1 LLGYFWAR
9 FFVIVVQPPE
19 RLEPSLAVSISSP
32 GERPRVDGRRLRSE
46 RTRLVIIE
54 AFLSLLRR
62 DPKIPTAAEIAEAA
76 GCSVRSIFER
86 FADLNALTLATADY
100 ALAQAAAEA
109 TARDVNADRTTR
121 IRSHVAVRAIACERW
136 LPLWRVLVTTQEQF
150 AELRL
155 RVSLA
160 RQGNVA
166 RMRLMY
172 GPELATLEEPVR
184 EELLVA
190 MAALISFESWD
201 QMRDC
206 FQFSIETAQSAWRAA
221 IDRMLPQAP

>member
-1 LLGYFWAR
+1 MT
-9 FFVIVVQPPE
+9 VST
-19 RLEPSLAVSISSP
+19 SLP

-54 AFLSLLRR
+54 AYLALLRR
-62 DPKIPTAAEIAEAA
+62 ESAMPTAAQIAEEA

-86 FADLNALTLATADY
+86 FADINALTLATADY

-109 TARDVNADRTTR
+109 TARDVNADRATR
-121 IRSHVAVRAIACERW
+121 IRSHVAIRAAACEKW
-136 LPLWRVLVTTQEQF
+136 QPLWRVLVATQEQF

-155 RVSLA
+155 RVTLA
-160 RQGNVA
+160 RKGNVE

-172 GPELATLEEPVR
+172 APELARIEEQER
-184 EELLVA
+184 EELLIA

-201 QMRDC
+201 QMRGC
-206 FQFSIETAQSAWRAA
+206 FGLSIEDAQSAWRRA
-221 IDRMLPQAP
+221 IDRILPDADT

>member
-1 LLGYFWAR
+1 M
-9 FFVIVVQPPE
+9 VSI
-19 RLEPSLAVSISSP
+19 LAVSTSSP

-54 AFLSLLRR
+54 AYLALLRR
-62 DPKIPTAAEIAEAA
+62 EPKMPTAAQIAEAA
-76 GCSVRSIFER
+76 SCSVRSIFER
-86 FADLNALTLATADY
+86 FDDLNALTLATADY

-109 TARDVNADRTTR
+109 SARDVNADRPTR
-121 IRSHVAVRAIACERW
+121 IRSHVAIRATACERW
-136 LPLWRVLVTTQEQF
+136 LPLWRILVATQEEF

-160 RQGNVA
+160 RKGNVE

-172 GPELATLEEPVR
+172 APELAQLEEKAR

-206 FQFSIETAQSAWRAA
+206 FQLSMEAAQSAWCSA
-221 IDRMLPQAP
+221 IDRILPQAG

>member
-1 LLGYFWAR
+1 M
-9 FFVIVVQPPE
+9 
-19 RLEPSLAVSISSP
+19 AVSISSP

-54 AFLSLLRR
+54 AYLALLRR
-62 DPKIPTAAEIAEAA
+62 YPKMPTAAEIAEEA
-76 GCSVRSIFER
+76 GLSVRSVFER

-109 TARDVNADRTTR
+109 SARDVDADRQTR
-121 IRSHVAVRAIACERW
+121 IRSHVAVRAAACERW
-136 LPLWRVLVTTQEQF
+136 LPLWRVLVATQEQF
-150 AELRL
+150 AELRP
-155 RVSLA
+155 RVALT
-160 RQGNVA
+160 RQANIV

-172 GPELATLEEPVR
+172 GPELAMLEEAVR
-184 EELLVA
+184 EEMLVA
-190 MAALISFESWD
+190 LAALISFESWD

-206 FQFSIETAQSAWRAA
+206 HGLSAEAAQSAWRTA